1 MVSPLFEKFVIAVGG
16 LLILAGLYFL
26 YSHFPTQALIYVV
39 AAVGGTIVVAG
50 LVFFFTRN
58 PA

>member
-1 MVSPLFEKFVIAVGG
+1 MVSPLFEKAVMVVGG
-16 LLILAGLYFL
+16 LLVLAGLAYL
-26 YSHFPTQALIYVV
+26 YSHFPTQAVFYVIG
-39 AAVGGTIVVAG
+39 AVGGTIVVGG